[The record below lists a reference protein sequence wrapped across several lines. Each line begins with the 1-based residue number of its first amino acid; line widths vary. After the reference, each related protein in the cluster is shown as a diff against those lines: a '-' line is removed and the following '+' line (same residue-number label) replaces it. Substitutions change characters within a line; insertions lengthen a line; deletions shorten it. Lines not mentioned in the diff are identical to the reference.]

1 MISKA
6 KIAATKMKESPV
18 YKLQNVAIHTARAQ
32 LEMQGILDPWS
43 GLDRIREMAAE
54 LNLGIRSI
62 SRLNIEQRRALIE
75 RLIEMGAQVKNP
87 VMYDSDRPAGNVAPF
102 TKTSEEQLRMLDTLA
117 GQVRWCEKDGY
128 LRFCY
133 KVIKAPRPRN
143 SREVTTLRLAL
154 ESLRSQ
160 QNQPFPETMVDSQS

>member
-6 KIAATKMKESPV
+6 KIAATKIKESPV

-32 LEMQGILDPWS
+32 LEMQGVLDPWS

-62 SRLNIEQRRALIE
+62 SRLNIEQRRALID

-87 VMYDSDRPAGNVAPF
+87 VIYDSDRPAGNVAPF

-117 GQVRWCEKDGY
+117 SQVRWREKD
-128 LRFCY
+128 RFCY

>member
-1 MISKA
+1 
-6 KIAATKMKESPV
+6 
-18 YKLQNVAIHTARAQ
+18 
-32 LEMQGILDPWS
+32 MQGILDPWS
-43 GLDRIREMAAE
+43 GFDRIRDMAAE

-62 SRLNIEQRRALIE
+62 SRLNIEQRRVLID
-75 RLIEMGAQVKNP
+75 RLIDEMGAQVKNP
-87 VMYDSDRPAGNVAPF
+87 VIYDSDRPAGNVAPF
-102 TKTSEEQLRMLDTLA
+102 IKTSEEQLRMLDTLA
-117 GQVRWCEKDGY
+117 GQVRWREKDGY

>member
-1 MISKA
+1 M
-6 KIAATKMKESPV
+6 
-18 YKLQNVAIHTARAQ
+18 AIHTARAQ

-62 SRLNIEQRRALIE
+62 SRLNIEQRRVLID
-75 RLIEMGAQVKNP
+75 RLIEMGAQVENP
-87 VMYDSDRPAGNVAPF
+87 VIYDSDRPAGNVAPF
-102 TKTSEEQLRMLDTLA
+102 IKTSEEQLRMLDTLA
-117 GQVRWCEKDGY
+117 GQVRWREKDGY

>member
-43 GLDRIREMAAE
+43 GLDRIREMAA
-54 LNLGIRSI
+54 
-62 SRLNIEQRRALIE
+62 
-75 RLIEMGAQVKNP
+75 QVKNP

-117 GQVRWCEKDGY
+117 GQVRWREKDGY